1 MSGWRAIS
9 IQNTVKL
16 GLTNLP
22 TVDSF
27 NDLDLMI
34 DDSIWDSHNVD
45 ALCDMFKDEIA
56 AGFSRI
62 ENENNIH
69 SDDEWKM
76 MIERANLCN
85 SGNEGRVPWWK
96 RQKLTFLYICAAFK
110 LRKNVSFF
118 ENTIWFCFLKM
129 FDKFWYIL
137 LIVWSRF

>member
-27 NDLDLMI
+27 NDLDLIM
-34 DDSIWDSHNVD
+34 DDSISDSHNVD
-45 ALCDMFKDEIA
+45 AIA

-69 SDDEWKM
+69 SDDE
-76 MIERANLCN
+76 
-85 SGNEGRVPWWK
+85 
-96 RQKLTFLYICAAFK
+96 
-110 LRKNVSFF
+110 
-118 ENTIWFCFLKM
+118 
-129 FDKFWYIL
+129 
-137 LIVWSRF
+137 